1 MKTPKKNQ
9 RGALGNI
16 VASHNRF
23 GDYDRDRVSPTQQ
36 FTPATEHSYL
46 DFVPE
51 GEGVGDY

>member
-36 FTPATEHSYL
+36 FTPATEK
-46 DFVPE
+46 V
-51 GEGVGDY
+51 